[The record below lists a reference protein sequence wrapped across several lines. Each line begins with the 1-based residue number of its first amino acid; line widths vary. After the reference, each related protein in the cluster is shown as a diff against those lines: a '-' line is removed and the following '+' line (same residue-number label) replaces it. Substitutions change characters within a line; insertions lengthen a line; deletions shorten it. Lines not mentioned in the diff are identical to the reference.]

1 MSTINENLIALSIE
15 LSENSEFALFLSGLF
30 HSSQSRL
37 KSHERLLDFPM
48 AKQKNTS
55 NKKLHSKLM
64 GQKKNKKQLQKEANK
79 LRIREMNQR
88 ANQGETDTKSE

>member
-1 MSTINENLIALSIE
+1 
-15 LSENSEFALFLSGLF
+15 
-30 HSSQSRL
+30 
-37 KSHERLLDFPM
+37 M

-64 GQKKNKKQLQKEANK
+64 GQKKSKKQQEKEANK

-88 ANQGETDTKSE
+88 ANQVKPENTENQES